1 MSSNKSNQNDYAKKQ
16 FYVFSRIQKVL
27 ISIVVFQVLFLLILI
42 AVADYK
48 ALDINYVKALIEGS
62 FISTGLAIIACAI
75 SVWAGLNIANSI
87 DKKTIEEINRKIQ
100 DQEKMALDTGRKIK
114 FGRISAKNLEMELS
128 NWERT
133 TLDMEKSIFL
143 REILNTESDV
153 LSRYFY
159 REFSAKDFAT
169 SNELAILM
177 RIEQIFSKVYFLHSS
192 SYFADQVLISQA
204 EQGLLLLNN
213 INSNDSLIQLFLKW
227 KKADFLFYKGYCL
240 KQENK
245 KNSFLEAIQ
254 IYKKLC
260 DEFHVRLPA
269 YKPDNYTEFKHA
281 FTSIEGIDIYIINS
295 IGESYSKLAHSVY
308 VDGVTSAE
316 LIDYAKQAIFYC
328 GIVVSLCENSP
339 EYVNEVYYRNLG
351 CAYERLAVLYG
362 TNGRQFASEI
372 ISCYQKAYQWMLCPN
387 NSQKMI
393 PKRMEYIYH
402 TLLSYYERH
411 IRSLLQMSDGPI
423 NDNVISSSIEIIRNS
438 RNLPDLLLDF
448 YFISHKAILHFP
460 HYGKYE
466 SLHGFA
472 ISWILLC
479 TELGVQFD
487 KWSFSSEELFKE
499 LKTYCCNLQ
508 VMKIEDDY
516 SKNLYTRYL
525 FFKDKLEL

>member
-114 FGRISAKNLEMELS
+114 FGKISAKNLEMELS

-245 KNSFLEAIQ
+245 K
-254 IYKKLC
+254 K
-260 DEFHVRLPA
+260 
-269 YKPDNYTEFKHA
+269 
-281 FTSIEGIDIYIINS
+281 
-295 IGESYSKLAHSVY
+295 
-308 VDGVTSAE
+308 
-316 LIDYAKQAIFYC
+316 
-328 GIVVSLCENSP
+328 
-339 EYVNEVYYRNLG
+339 
-351 CAYERLAVLYG
+351 
-362 TNGRQFASEI
+362 
-372 ISCYQKAYQWMLCPN
+372 
-387 NSQKMI
+387 
-393 PKRMEYIYH
+393 
-402 TLLSYYERH
+402 
-411 IRSLLQMSDGPI
+411 
-423 NDNVISSSIEIIRNS
+423 
-438 RNLPDLLLDF
+438 
-448 YFISHKAILHFP
+448 
-460 HYGKYE
+460 
-466 SLHGFA
+466 
-472 ISWILLC
+472 
-479 TELGVQFD
+479 
-487 KWSFSSEELFKE
+487 
-499 LKTYCCNLQ
+499 
-508 VMKIEDDY
+508 
-516 SKNLYTRYL
+516 
-525 FFKDKLEL
+525 